1 LEIHIEIVRGPSLSS
16 RQQTTTNQAYIL
28 EQQYNSGREAR
39 PGARPSEE
47 AKEHGHA
54 EHEEPDDVEEQQRLP
69 GDGRRDGSDLAE
81 PALRDAGP
89 RARCVL
95 AAAPVRDTVSAAN
108 RVRAEAPHRARRGA
122 RHGNRAGVAGLGGGR
137 GGAYGLGEEQRER
150 REEEAAVEADA
161 RGRGGARHGA
171 VAAGACGDQVA
182 AAVAMVV
189 GIAGSV
195 ESDGGRL
202 EKFFPLA
209 TGWPGASFSV
219 RENTVVDFGL
229 IFFFLH
235 GFWFNKKN

>member
-1 LEIHIEIVRGPSLSS
+1 
-16 RQQTTTNQAYIL
+16 
-28 EQQYNSGREAR
+28 
-39 PGARPSEE
+39 
-47 AKEHGHA
+47 
-54 EHEEPDDVEEQQRLP
+54 
-69 GDGRRDGSDLAE
+69 
-81 PALRDAGP
+81 
-89 RARCVL
+89 
-95 AAAPVRDTVSAAN
+95 
-108 RVRAEAPHRARRGA
+108 
-122 RHGNRAGVAGLGGGR
+122 
-137 GGAYGLGEEQRER
+137 
-150 REEEAAVEADA
+150 
-161 RGRGGARHGA
+161 
-171 VAAGACGDQVA
+171 VA